1 MAVENLMIETFTQVF
16 NKYFYDNLVIGQLA
30 HTELK
35 TGVNKGDEVD
45 IIMPGVVSLK
55 DYAGGEI
62 GDADPTNTSIV
73 KVRFDKGHYVHFE
86 IDEVVK
92 KQIENTPDAKQKV
105 KLAKEY
111 ADDAVKQYAAALDKL
126 YGGLYTRAGH
136 IVRMNDGS
144 AITLTADNAKKIFSL
159 MATKFQR
166 GDKKGHNAW
175 IAGKMLAVIPPE
187 YEFILGQLEDLKYTE
202 SGQKKVANGF
212 IGRLAGWDIVVSNN
226 IASNT
231 DEDGKTTYYLLF
243 GIKGKTLAGGASKDL
258 SLTSYVPDKSFN
270 TCYKG
275 WGYMGAG
282 APRADL
288 FGAAEVIIDASIG

>member
-1 MAVENLMIETFTQVF
+1 MSVENLMIETFSQVF

-45 IIMPGVVSLK
+45 IIMPGVVTLN
-55 DYAGGEI
+55 DYAGGNI
-62 GDADPTNTSIV
+62 GDAEKAQTSVV
-73 KVRFDKGHYVHFE
+73 KVRFDVGHYVHFE

-111 ADDAVKQYAAALDKL
+111 ADDAVKQYAAKLDSL
-126 YGGLYTRAGH
+126 YGKLYTRAGH
-136 IVRMNDGS
+136 IVDNSGS
-144 AITLTADNAKKIFSL
+144 AIALTTSNAKKIFSL

-175 IAGKMLAVIPPE
+175 IDGKMIAVIPPE
-187 YEFILGQLEDLKYTE
+187 YEFVLGQLDDLKYTE

-226 IASNT
+226 VAST
-231 DEDGKTTYYLLF
+231 TASGTTTYYPIF

-288 FGAAEVIIDASIG
+288 FGCAKVTIDTSIS